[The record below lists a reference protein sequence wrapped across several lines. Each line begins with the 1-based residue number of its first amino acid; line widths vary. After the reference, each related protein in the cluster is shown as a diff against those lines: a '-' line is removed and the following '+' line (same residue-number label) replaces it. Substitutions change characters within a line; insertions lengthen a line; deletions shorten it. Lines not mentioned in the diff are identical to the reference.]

1 MVFGQYN
8 KRYTGSHVGI
18 TRAKDKVFLSSA
30 LSHSI
35 FGDTSFKIVSR
46 FIKEIP
52 QHLLIDENKVKT
64 GNRNNK
70 RDSKYG
76 KGRSEREDESFG
88 IYQQYNAGDIIL
100 HKMWGK
106 GEVLKVK
113 NLNNEIELDVVFD
126 SVGLKNLL
134 VSFVPIKKIDS

>member
-1 MVFGQYN
+1 M
-8 KRYTGSHVGI
+8 
-18 TRAKDKVFLSSA
+18 SSA

-35 FGDTSFKIVSR
+35 FRDTSFKIVSR

-52 QHLLIDENKVKT
+52 QHLLIDENKVET

-76 KGRSEREDESFG
+76 KGRLERGDESFG
-88 IYQQYNAGDIIL
+88 IYQQYNEGDIIL

-134 VSFVPIKKIDS
+134 VSFVPIKKNS

>member
-70 RDSKYG
+70 RDSKYC

-88 IYQQYNAGDIIL
+88 IYQQYNEGDIIL
-100 HKMWGK
+100 HKM
-106 GEVLKVK
+106 
-113 NLNNEIELDVVFD
+113 
-126 SVGLKNLL
+126 
-134 VSFVPIKKIDS
+134 